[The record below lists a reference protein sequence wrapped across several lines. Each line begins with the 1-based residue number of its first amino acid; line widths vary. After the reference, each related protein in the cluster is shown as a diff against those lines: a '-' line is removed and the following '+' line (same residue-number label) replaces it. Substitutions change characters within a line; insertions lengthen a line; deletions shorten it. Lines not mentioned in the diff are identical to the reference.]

1 MQTLNKAI
9 EITADCKYRRILH
22 SDQGQAYQMK
32 AHTHTLKKNKIFQSM
47 SSKGNCHDNSVMES
61 FFGIMKQ
68 EMYYGGAYYS
78 YEELK
83 RAIENYIR
91 YYNE

>member
-1 MQTLNKAI
+1 
-9 EITADCKYRRILH
+9 
-22 SDQGQAYQMK
+22 MK

-68 EMYYGGAYYS
+68 EMYYGEAYYS
-78 YEELK
+78 YKELK
-83 RAIENYIR
+83 LAIENYIG
-91 YYNE
+91 YYNERRIKEKLGWMSQWNIGSLF